1 MQNGEYTEP
10 HMRIEIIGPY
20 NELGLVMKAVLDCP
34 MDLYSQ
40 LSVYDYD
47 TSQLHSIN

>member
-1 MQNGEYTEP
+1 
-10 HMRIEIIGPY
+10 
-20 NELGLVMKAVLDCP
+20 MKAVLDCP

-40 LSVYDYD
+40 LPVYDYD